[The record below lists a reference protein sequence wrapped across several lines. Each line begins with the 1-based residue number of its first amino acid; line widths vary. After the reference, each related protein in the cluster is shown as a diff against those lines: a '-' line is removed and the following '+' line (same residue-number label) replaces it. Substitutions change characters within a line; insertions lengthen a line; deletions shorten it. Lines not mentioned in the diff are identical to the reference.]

1 MELSKVNK
9 KHPIL
14 SRCLV
19 ASALALSLS
28 GAALP
33 GAQASSWTP
42 YSTHFHSRTITYQIN
57 SGSSYYHSMFS
68 TAIRE
73 WNNQHVV
80 KLVPVHRHQTPEIT
94 MVTNQYTP
102 SSHYYTGLTSYK
114 WDWGHREFRASIVLG
129 RSQLNKYRY
138 NWREKTNV
146 AEHEIGHSLGL
157 EHSKNR
163 NSIMWP
169 YSRDQHISY
178 QDKVGL
184 QRDYR
189 NVSWRF

>member
-1 MELSKVNK
+1 
-9 KHPIL
+9 
-14 SRCLV
+14 
-19 ASALALSLS
+19 
-28 GAALP
+28 
-33 GAQASSWTP
+33 
-42 YSTHFHSRTITYQIN
+42 
-57 SGSSYYHSMFS
+57 MF
-68 TAIRE
+68 I
-73 WNNQHVV
+73 
-80 KLVPVHRHQTPEIT
+80 
-94 MVTNQYTP
+94 
-102 SSHYYTGLTSYK
+102 
-114 WDWGHREFRASIVLG
+114 G